1 MPKLRATIAAAVLS
15 FLLQCAP
22 AEAANTGPAPD
33 AAPAGQADA
42 VTPESRFN
50 EGESFAR
57 AGQWKEAEAA
67 YRAATM
73 LRGTYPE
80 AWNGL
85 GHALRMQRRFAEAL
99 TSYERALVLRPDFPQ
114 ALEYMGQT
122 YVAMGRL
129 DDARATLAKL
139 RPLDAALARKLER
152 AIDDGKPALGW

>member
-1 MPKLRATIAAAVLS
+1 MRTALATVVAVSLLLSPFGRAAL
-15 FLLQCAP
+15 
-22 AEAANTGPAPD
+22 AANTGPAADP
-33 AAPAGQADA
+33 APAATGGA

-57 AGQWKEAEAA
+57 SGMWKEAESA
-67 YRAATM
+67 YLAATM

-85 GHALRMQRRFAEAL
+85 GHALKMQRRYPEAL
-99 TSYERALVLRPDFPQ
+99 KAYERALTLRPDFPQ
-114 ALEYMGQT
+114 ALEYLGQT

-129 DDARATLAKL
+129 EDARAALAKL
-139 RPLDAALARKLER
+139 RPLDAGLARKLEG